1 MPAAGAMPT
10 SPPSARA
17 RPAISDATAVP
28 CGSTISPP
36 RLTTVP
42 TDDVDPVALTG
53 DPGVEDGHVDARTR
67 ACGPTHQLL
76 RLGDPQPVERGTRV
90 GGGDDLVAHVVAPH
104 AVERAHRDGVRRHG
118 REGGHRHRRQHGDGR
133 EPAGYS
139 HGFPLARTGGHRAS
153 DTDRFTPRSK
163 SSTHGSGTTGGS
175 TSANPRLA
183 ATSGPTSG

>member
-1 MPAAGAMPT
+1 MRVDDLAAAADDGPA
-10 SPPSARA
+10 
-17 RPAISDATAVP
+17 
-28 CGSTISPP
+28 
-36 RLTTVP
+36 
-42 TDDVDPVALTG
+42 DDVDPVALTG

-67 ACGPTHQLL
+67 ARGPTHQLL

-90 GGGDDLVAHVVAPH
+90 GGGDDLVAHVVAQH
-104 AVERAHRDGVRRHG
+104 AVERAHRGGVRRHG
-118 REGGHRHRRQHGDGR
+118 REGGDRHRRQHGDGR

-153 DTDRFTPRSK
+153 DTDRLTPRSK